1 MGGMV
6 QEDRLMKRNSLR
18 LGRDPASADVEG
30 ARRAEWIEAN
40 REAIEAW
47 NAYVA
52 EHGLPLES
60 LRTFD
65 AG

>member
-1 MGGMV
+1 MV
-6 QEDRLMKRNSLR
+6 QDDRLVKRNALR
-18 LGRDPASADVEG
+18 LGRDPASVDVEG

-60 LRTFD
+60 FRAFD